1 MTSSSRSRAANV
13 SKHGARN
20 VGTGTFGAATRTFG
34 AAAVFRNTV
43 SGGVHSHAYSNRAL
57 NET

>member
-1 MTSSSRSRAANV
+1 MTSSPRSCAANV

-20 VGTGTFGAATRTFG
+20 TGTGTFG
-34 AAAVFRNTV
+34 AAAVFRNTM
-43 SGGVHSHAYSNRAL
+43 SGGVHSGAYSNRAL